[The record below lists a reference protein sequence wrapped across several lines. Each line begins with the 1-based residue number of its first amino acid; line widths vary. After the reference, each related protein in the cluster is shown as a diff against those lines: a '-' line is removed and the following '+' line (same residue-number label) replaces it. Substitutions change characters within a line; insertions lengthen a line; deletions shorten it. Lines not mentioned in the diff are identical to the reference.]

1 MPKFETKN
9 VDFGYFWPKMPYL
22 DFCGQEFQKNIVR
35 LEISTFKFVFLQS
48 FSKKIK
54 MPKFGT
60 KNAVF
65 GYFWARI
72 LKIYYCHI
80 WNQHPWIFLIA
91 KYCEIMKMAKF
102 GSKNALIGHS
112 FLPKSL
118 IWVFLGKIFRKT
130 IVIF

>member
-1 MPKFETKN
+1 MSILGIFDQKCLIWIFVAKN
-9 VDFGYFWPKMPYL
+9 FK
-22 DFCGQEFQKNIVR
+22 KNIVR

-80 WNQHPWIFLIA
+80 
-91 KYCEIMKMAKF
+91 
-102 GSKNALIGHS
+102 
-112 FLPKSL
+112 
-118 IWVFLGKIFRKT
+118 
-130 IVIF
+130 